1 VAAILT
7 VFMVWAPSVE
17 RFAREGS
24 AQRPFVGL
32 GFSTTAIALA
42 FLHGVV
48 QTGFAEELLFRGLI
62 AGSLSRRLS
71 LLWANLLQALIFL
84 LPHFLILLV
93 MPDMWP
99 VLPLIFLGALSFG
112 WIRIRSG
119 SILGPWLMH
128 ASGNV
133 TMALLVAART

>member
-7 VFMVWAPSVE
+7 VFMVWAPSLE
-17 RFAREGS
+17 RFASEGS

-48 QTGFAEELLFRGLI
+48 QTGFTEELLFRGLI

-84 LPHFLILLV
+84 LP
-93 MPDMWP
+93 
-99 VLPLIFLGALSFG
+99 
-112 WIRIRSG
+112 RS
-119 SILGPWLMH
+119 LAPQRRPRRAAAEH
-128 ASGNV
+128 HQV
-133 TMALLVAART
+133 ARTQLDADSWHRT